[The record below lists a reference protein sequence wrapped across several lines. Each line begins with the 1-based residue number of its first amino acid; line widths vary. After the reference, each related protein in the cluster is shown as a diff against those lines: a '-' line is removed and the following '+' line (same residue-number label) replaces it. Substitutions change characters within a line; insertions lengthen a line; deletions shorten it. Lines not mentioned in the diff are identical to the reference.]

1 MHKLTRNLIA
11 LAGVLFG
18 FATLHAQAPLK
29 VIVVDMAKIYD
40 NYYKAEEAKAKIN
53 DAYQH
58 AREELDGLNKQIQ
71 AAADEYKSL
80 VEQAKSP
87 LANDQARAKANED
100 AQKKLEEIQ
109 EMQRRG
115 QAFMQNSE
123 RSLQQR
129 MKNHRDFIM
138 DEIMKVVNDLSRA
151 KGATLV
157 LDKSGPSILGI
168 PVVLSADASY
178 DITDEVIKEVNKDR
192 PPATATPAPATATTP
207 AAAAPAPAAQ
217 PGGFTVPN
225 VTPQPKK
232 P

>member
-1 MHKLTRNLIA
+1 MQKITRNLIA
-11 LAGVLFG
+11 LVGILTG
-18 FATLHAQAPLK
+18 FVALQAQAPLK
-29 VIVVDMAKIYD
+29 VIVVDMAKVYD
-40 NYYKAEEAKAKIN
+40 SYYKAEEAKAKIN
-53 DAYQH
+53 DAYQR
-58 AREELDGLNKQIQ
+58 AREELDNLNKQIQ
-71 AAADEYKSL
+71 TAAEDYKSL
-80 VEQAKSP
+80 VEQSKSP
-87 LANDQARAKANED
+87 LANEQARAKAGED

-129 MKNHRDFIM
+129 MKNHRDLIM
-138 DEIMKVVNDLSRA
+138 DEIMKVVSDVSRA

-168 PVVLSADASY
+168 PVVLSADPSY
-178 DITDEVIKEVNKDR
+178 DITEEIIKEVNKDR
-192 PPATATPAPATATTP
+192 PPAAPAAAATP
-207 AAAAPAPAAQ
+207 AAAAPAAPAAA
-217 PGGFTVPN
+217 GSSGFTVPN

>member
-1 MHKLTRNLIA
+1 MQKVIRNLVA
-11 LAGVLFG
+11 LVGTLAGFVALQ
-18 FATLHAQAPLK
+18 AQAPLK
-29 VIVVDMAKIYD
+29 IVVVDMAKVYD
-40 NYYKAEEAKAKIN
+40 SYYKAEEAKAKIN
-53 DAYQH
+53 DAYQR
-58 AREELDGLNKQIQ
+58 AREELEGMNKQIQ
-71 AAADEYKSL
+71 AAADEYKGL
-80 VEQAKSP
+80 VEQSKSP
-87 LANDQARAKANED
+87 LANEQARAKANED

-109 EMQRRG
+109 DLQRRG

-129 MKNHRDFIM
+129 MKNHRDLIM
-138 DEIMKVVNDLSRA
+138 DEIIKVVNDLART
-151 KGATLV
+151 KGGTLV

-192 PPATATPAPATATTP
+192 PPVTATPAASTAP
-207 AAAAPAPAAQ
+207 AAAPATSAPSS
-217 PGGFTVPN
+217 GSDFTVPN